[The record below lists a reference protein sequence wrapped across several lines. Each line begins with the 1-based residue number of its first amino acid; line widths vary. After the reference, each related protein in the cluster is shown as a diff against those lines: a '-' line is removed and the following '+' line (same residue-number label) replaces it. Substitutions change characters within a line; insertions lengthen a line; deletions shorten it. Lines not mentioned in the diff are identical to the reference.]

1 MRSARCKCNFASH
14 QRTLTTYPRRAC
26 TDYTCVHVR
35 VTCPS
40 PAPCVEIWMDG
51 THVRLPLECLSL
63 SAADSV
69 VVLHRKPC
77 AAHAS
82 VHKRDATPRWSKGIQ
97 ESLLLRCCSQNG
109 LAGVGPRAGRELR
122 SGVGCLEAIQKQVF
136 GFPLEE
142 KALSASLF
150 PVGTQTV

>member
-1 MRSARCKCNFASH
+1 
-14 QRTLTTYPRRAC
+14 
-26 TDYTCVHVR
+26 
-35 VTCPS
+35 
-40 PAPCVEIWMDG
+40 MDG